1 MNRHYVV
8 AAFFLGIAACATS
21 VPQSQESGA
30 EARNSATTSNTATTS
45 NSATPASE
53 MVVID
58 VPKVSEVA
66 IVPGQDEVVCR
77 MERRTGTHRKTRVC
91 RSRSQIAR
99 SSIEA
104 RESFEV
110 LRKSQ
115 TDQQ

>member
-1 MNRHYVV
+1 MNRQYVV
-8 AAFFLGIAACATS
+8 AALFLGIAACVTS

-30 EARNSATTSNTATTS
+30 EARTSATTS

-58 VPKVSEVA
+58 VLEVSEVA

-77 MERRTGTHRKTRVC
+77 LERRTGTHRKTRVC